1 MLDQELSLFHDR
13 QPDLE
18 ISELNAPMP
27 GSDELWAATSAEI
40 WHKIVVQNR
49 QSHLHD
55 PGMQHSLAELF
66 GSFMSG
72 KRVEPTSLTELRLLL
87 HPLQALMYHLNKSVV
102 YLYSCGNQRFQQRLA
117 SQLEEVQYLLKEWY
131 VLCRQA
137 LDRRGWLDPNGC
149 SNMIMYHLISLNAI
163 TYFPDIEKLARGD
176 VLLEI
181 FQQSLWAGKRCSEEA
196 SQIWSHCGQVI
207 RYFRQMP
214 AQNRPY
220 WWNASIYRIAL
231 CLWATS
237 LSSKIPL
244 YEASSSRIE
253 RVSIDALSFDHPSIA
268 RYLRH
273 GDGYPVL
280 TNSDG
285 SLAVLR
291 MPIDI
296 VQHCVGLLR
305 ETARSQ
311 FDKEIIA
318 RLEAMVERWTGR

>member
-1 MLDQELSLFHDR
+1 MLDQEMSLFHDR

-27 GSDELWAATSAEI
+27 GSDELWAAPSAEI
-40 WHKIVVQNR
+40 WQKIVIEIR
-49 QSHLHD
+49 QSHPHD
-55 PGMQHSLAELF
+55 SGTHHSLAELF

-72 KRVEPTSLTELRLLL
+72 KRIKSTSLTELRLLL

-117 SQLEEVQYLLKEWY
+117 SQLGEVQYLLREWY
-131 VLCRQA
+131 VLCHQT
-137 LDRRGWLDPNGC
+137 LDRHEWLDPNGC

-176 VLLEI
+176 VLLET
-181 FQQSLWAGKRCSEEA
+181 FQQSLWAGKRCLEEA
-196 SQIWSHCGQVI
+196 SQIWGHCGQVI

-231 CLWATS
+231 CLWAAS
-237 LSSKIPL
+237 LSSKVPL
-244 YEASSSRIE
+244 YEASASGIE
-253 RVSIDALSFDHPSIA
+253 RVSIDSLPFDHPSIA

-273 GDGYPVL
+273 GDGCPVL

-285 SLAVLR
+285 SLAVLLV
-291 MPIDI
+291 PIDI
-296 VQHCVGLLR
+296 VRYCVGLLG
-305 ETARSQ
+305 ETAQSQ

-318 RLEAMVERWTGR
+318 RLEVMVERWTG